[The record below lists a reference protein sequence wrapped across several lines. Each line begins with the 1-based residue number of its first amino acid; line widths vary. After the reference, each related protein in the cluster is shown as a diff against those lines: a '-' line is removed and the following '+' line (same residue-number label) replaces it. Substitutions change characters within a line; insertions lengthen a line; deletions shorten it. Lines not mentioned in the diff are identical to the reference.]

1 MTLTINDWCRRVA
14 GAGVLAAAVL
24 LASCGGGDQVSTFR
38 ATRIIAF
45 GDEMSLIVDVNND
58 GNGRKYTVN
67 STTSATDPTLECS
80 FNRLW
85 TQLVADAYDLVFPE
99 CNHGPSAVTAPASRI
114 RAGVGARAA
123 DLRTQIDA
131 QLAESSFR
139 DGDMATVMIG
149 QNDIIALYAQYPG
162 VSESE
167 LSAAAEQAGAAVAE
181 QVNRLADTGVKV
193 LLATIPDTGV
203 TPFAAKE
210 KAAHSDTDRAAL
222 LTRLAN
228 RFNTK
233 LRATIQN
240 DGRRIGLILLDELVS
255 LIGKFRGIEGFDNAH
270 TGACDLTKS
279 ALTPPSSLDCSN
291 LTLIPGAGPNTFL
304 WADDF
309 NLSAG
314 GHSKFGE
321 IARLRAENNPF

>member
-1 MTLTINDWCRRVA
+1 MTLTMNDWCRRVA
-14 GAGVLAAAVL
+14 GAGALAATVL
-24 LASCGGGDQVSTFR
+24 LASCGGGEQVSTFR
-38 ATRIIAF
+38 ASRIIAF

-67 STTSATDPTLECS
+67 STTSKTDPTLECS

-85 TQLVADAYDLVFPE
+85 TQLVADAYGLVFPE
-99 CNHGPSAVTAPASRI
+99 CNHGTSRVTAPSSRI

-131 QLAESSFR
+131 QLAEGPFR

-149 QNDIIALYAQYPG
+149 QNDILALYAQYPG
-162 VSESE
+162 VGEEE
-167 LSAAAEQAGAAVAE
+167 LGVAAEAAGAEVAA
-181 QVNRLADTGVKV
+181 QVNRLADAGVKV

-210 KAAHSDTDRAAL
+210 KAAHGDTNRAAL
-222 LTRLAN
+222 LTRLAV
-228 RFNTK
+228 RFNTGM
-233 LRATIQN
+233 RASIQN

-255 LIGKFRGIEGFDNAH
+255 AVGKFRGLEGFNNAS

-279 ALTPPSSLDCSN
+279 ALSPPSSLDCSD
-291 LTLIPGAGPNTFL
+291 LTLIPGASPNNYL

-321 IARLRAENNPF
+321 LARIRAENNPF